1 MLFTHYMEHQKQLGD
16 LGIVQF
22 LSMHYWGE
30 DLDDD
35 DQDQDMR
42 LPFKKLSNFSSFQ
55 IAEPAVKISMA
66 KQTCFQLKISRLQ
79 LQDPNLSDPA
89 LDGLFRPPRV

>member
-16 LGIVQF
+16 LGMVEF

-42 LPFKKLSNFSSFQ
+42 LPFKKLSHYTSFQ
-55 IAEPAVKISMA
+55 LAEPAVKISMR
-66 KQTCFQLKISRLQ
+66 KQTYFQLKISRLF
-79 LQDPNLSDPA
+79 LQDPNLSDLT